1 MSTTTD
7 ERKQKNRSSEKTNL
21 ERLKNREAFRFL
33 VSYIKRHIWSVIYG
47 VIVLIAVDVAQ
58 IIIPR
63 IVQRTVDM
71 LGETAFSNELVARNT
86 VYMLLLAVGMIALRF
101 LWRVFLV
108 GASRKIEKEVRED
121 MFSHLQILSFNYF
134 NKTQTGGLMALMVND
149 VNAVRMATG
158 MAFIALT
165 DAIFMGTL
173 SLFSMFSINVKLAFF
188 TIIPLPFI
196 LLMIFKYGPLIQS
209 RFKAVQESFATISA
223 HTQESFSGIRVVKGF
238 AREEN
243 ETDSFEKKCDDYV
256 GKNMQLI
263 KVWGFFFP
271 AVTLLA
277 SLSLAML
284 YLIGGRSVII
294 GTLTFGEFI
303 SMTLYIN
310 LLIWPVMAIGWVFTL
325 LQRGIASSKRILELL
340 KTEPEIFDSKRAI
353 VSIKRIDGGIKTK
366 DLSFRYSPD
375 GYKVLDSVNLN
386 VPAGSSLGIMGKPG
400 SGKSTLVSLFFRLF
414 PVGEGEILIDDRE
427 LTRLPLKVLRS
438 SIGYVPQEP
447 FLFSDT
453 IRNNISIGLDESSV
467 RMEEIERIAK
477 LTSMYDEIMA
487 FGDRF
492 DTIVGERGVT
502 LSGGQKQR
510 LSIARALIIKPKILI
525 LDDAFSAVDAS
536 TEQEVLSNVFAEA
549 EDRTLIIISHRV
561 STVKDCD
568 SIIVLDHG
576 SIIEEG
582 SHDHLVYRGGYYCKL
597 HELQK
602 LEEQTG

>member
-1 MSTTTD
+1 MSAKKGNR
-7 ERKQKNRSSEKTNL
+7 EQKVGTAKKKNSDKSE
-21 ERLKNREAFRFL
+21 NREAFRFL
-33 VSYIKRHIWSVIYG
+33 VSYIKRHIWSVISG
-47 VIVLIAVDVAQ
+47 VIVLIGVDLAQ

-63 IVQRTVDM
+63 IVQRTIDM
-71 LGETAFSNELVARNT
+71 LGGTAFSNEVVVKNT
-86 VYMLLLAVGMIALRF
+86 VYMLLLATGMIFLRF

-108 GASRKIEKEVRED
+108 GASRKIEKEVRGD
-121 MFSHLQILSFNYF
+121 MFSHMQTLSFNYF
-134 NKTQTGGLMALMVND
+134 NKTQTGELMALMVND

-173 SLFSMFSINVKLAFF
+173 SLFSMFSINVKLTFF

-196 LLMIFKYGPLIQS
+196 LLMAFKYGPLIQS
-209 RFKAVQESFATISA
+209 RFKAVQESFASISA
-223 HTQESFSGIRVVKGF
+223 HTQESFSGVRVVKGF
-238 AREEN
+238 AREKSEA
-243 ETDSFEKKCDDYV
+243 EGFGKKCDDYV
-256 GKNMQLI
+256 AKNMLLI
-263 KVWGFFFP
+263 RVWGFFFP

-284 YLIGGRSVII
+284 YLVGGRSVII

-310 LLIWPVMAIGWVFTL
+310 LLIWPVMAVGWVFNL
-325 LQRGIASSKRILELL
+325 LQRGIASSKRILDLL
-340 KTEPEIFDSKRAI
+340 KTEPEIFDSERVDKG
-353 VSIKRIDGGIKTK
+353 IKKVEGGIKTK
-366 DLSFRYSPD
+366 DLTFRYSAD
-375 GYKVLDSVNLN
+375 GSKVLDCVNLN

-414 PVGEGEILIDDRE
+414 PIDDGEIFIDGLEISRF
-427 LTRLPLKVLRS
+427 PLNVLRR

-467 RMEEIERIAK
+467 SIEEIERIAS
-477 LTSMYDEIMA
+477 LTAIYNEIEA

-492 DTIVGERGVT
+492 DTLVGERGVT

-510 LSIARALIIKPKILI
+510 LSIARALAIKPRILI

-549 EDRTLIIISHRV
+549 GDITLIIISHRV

-568 SIIVLDHG
+568 SIIVLERG
-576 SIIEEG
+576 SIIEQG
-582 SHDHLVYRGGYYCKL
+582 THDSLVGKGGYYCKL

-602 LEEQTG
+602 LEEQAG